1 MPFEYTTSVVTLGML
16 GRNREEI
23 KREDLEAELNR
34 YGAEGWDLVH
44 VFFDVALQHEK
55 DGHLLIFKRQA

>member
-1 MPFEYTTSVVTLGML
+1 M
-16 GRNREEI
+16 REI
-23 KREDLEAELNR
+23 KREDLETELNR

-55 DGHLLIFKRQA
+55 DVHLLVFKRQA

>member
-1 MPFEYTTSVVTLGML
+1 M
-16 GRNREEI
+16 REI
-23 KREDLEAELNR
+23 KREDLETELNR

-55 DGHLLIFKRQA
+55 DGHLLVFKRQA